1 MELPTL
7 PFKIPEIPLPFD
19 IPALMHPPVDH
30 FIIALPIVVLLLEII
45 NLFTKKRAIGMISF
59 FLLILTVVAAIAAYL
74 TGSADGKHAWDL
86 LSEAG
91 QADLKAHKTLGTY
104 LMLASGIVLV
114 FKLFSAIIN
123 RGMMKALYLL
133 VLILFVVGILKQ
145 GKEGGELVY
154 TYGANVKIVKTK
166 DDELF
171 DCKDDLSDYI
181 AEEKEAEEEAKAA
194 AEAKKTEESAKPEDS
209 VSKEESAAIA
219 TPEAVKDHTA
229 AAAEVEEAAS
239 KEAFETKEDSANFKS
254 EAQVDEKKEIAPAE
268 PTKLEDSVSKE
279 ESAAIAAPEAVK
291 DHAAASAEVEE
302 AASKE
307 AFDTKEDSA
316 NFKSEAQADEKKE
329 IAPAE

>member
-1 MELPTL
+1 MELPAL

-19 IPALMHPPVDH
+19 IPVLMHPPVDH

-45 NLFTKKRAIGMISF
+45 NLFAKKRAIGVISF
-59 FLLILTVVAAIAAYL
+59 FLLILTVVAAVAAYL

-91 QADLKAHKTLGTY
+91 QADLKAHKLLGTY
-104 LMLASGIVLV
+104 LMLASVIVLV
-114 FKLFSAIIN
+114 FKLLSSMIQ

-133 VLILFVVGILKQ
+133 ILVLFVAGILKQ

-209 VSKEESAAIA
+209 VAKEES
-219 TPEAVKDHTA
+219 E
-229 AAAEVEEAAS
+229 
-239 KEAFETKEDSANFKS
+239 
-254 EAQVDEKKEIAPAE
+254 
-268 PTKLEDSVSKE
+268 
-279 ESAAIAAPEAVK
+279 AIAAPEAVK
-291 DHAAASAEVEE
+291 DHAAAAAEDREG
-302 AASKE
+302 ARQNACQ
-307 AFDTKEDSA
+307 TREDSA
-316 NFKSEAQADEKKE
+316 LFNSEQNNVYIDFLSGFLHVQRTYGDFGEHCFSLE
-329 IAPAE
+329 